1 MVVSKSSQG
10 NCSLCGLNH
19 LLNNRWGVL
28 GTSVLNL
35 DHPLKYG
42 LGLLTSVLNSEGMS
56 LESSFGNVGRRLVY
70 DFPQF
75 IGNVPQLLP
84 HFSNLSDKLLDR
96 KIDILKCSQDS

>member
-1 MVVSKSSQG
+1 MVISKSSQG
-10 NCSLCGLNH
+10 NGSLCGLNN
-19 LLNNRWGVL
+19 LLNNRWWVL
-28 GTSVLNL
+28 RTPVLNL

-56 LESSFGNVGRRLVY
+56 LESSFGNVGRRIVY

-75 IGNVPQLLP
+75 IGNVPHFLP